1 MSIDD
6 YVQDEEHHTD
16 NDSDEPKELPVAVG
30 QRLSFGQLAAQ
41 SADAKSGFL
50 EAYQPP
56 AASKRPSLV
65 PTDNSHSGREDID
78 DMVDGLID
86 GIKTDDSLSE
96 MSDMEMDMD
105 DRLTLQYFDQYS
117 KEQLIFAFIIS

>member
-16 NDSDEPKELPVAVG
+16 NDSDEAKELPVAVG

-56 AASKRPSLV
+56 GKRPSLV

-117 KEQLIFAFIIS
+117 KEQFDISANSQS